1 MEKLVVSLD
10 IAKQL
15 KAAGFPQ
22 ETVFHWSH
30 WQGKKSGIE
39 EWHISG
45 GWGWSN
51 HTLPSGR
58 THHYYHEDS
67 LAAPTAQELADVL
80 PGRTWVGLFTEYAA
94 KNEIGTRLVSIM
106 MMGMDGTKNS
116 VPPWPTRSRS
126 CISNS
131 DLAEVWPVLRGHVVR
146 VFAVR
151 DPDRYLEQGIVTV
164 SAPDTAH
171 LAVCVDQLELVE
183 ASADDRLLD
192 GVALPHLKAQAGHVV
207 LDGLPFRR
215 RGWGIQDHRPTTLL
229 HRHVLLDD
237 LAVLLADL
245 DRLTDGHAAVVDNPG
260 QGLLLGVPGGG
271 AAMVQDGLTVC
282 PGLAVRSTP
291 PSTGRSDAATGY

>member
-94 KNEIGTRLVSIM
+94 KNEIRYKASKHND
-106 MMGMDGTKNS
+106 DGDGWHEEFGATMADALALLYLKL
-116 VPPWPTRSRS
+116 RSS
-126 CISNS
+126 
-131 DLAEVWPVLRGHVVR
+131 
-146 VFAVR
+146 
-151 DPDRYLEQGIVTV
+151 
-164 SAPDTAH
+164 
-171 LAVCVDQLELVE
+171 
-183 ASADDRLLD
+183 
-192 GVALPHLKAQAGHVV
+192 
-207 LDGLPFRR
+207 
-215 RGWGIQDHRPTTLL
+215 
-229 HRHVLLDD
+229 
-237 LAVLLADL
+237 
-245 DRLTDGHAAVVDNPG
+245 
-260 QGLLLGVPGGG
+260 
-271 AAMVQDGLTVC
+271 
-282 PGLAVRSTP
+282 
-291 PSTGRSDAATGY
+291 